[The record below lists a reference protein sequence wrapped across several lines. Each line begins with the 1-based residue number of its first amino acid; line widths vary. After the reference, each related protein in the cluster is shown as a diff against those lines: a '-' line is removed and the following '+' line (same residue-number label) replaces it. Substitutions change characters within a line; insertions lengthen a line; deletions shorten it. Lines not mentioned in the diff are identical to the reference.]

1 MAKNKNRKGS
11 SHQQDRSSPA
21 ERGRQDS
28 KSTSFEDTAQPQSQ
42 AQGSPADVARK
53 HQRRFGHN

>member
-1 MAKNKNRKGS
+1 MAKNKNRK
-11 SHQQDRSSPA
+11 QPNSSPA
-21 ERGRQDS
+21 ERGAQEAR
-28 KSTSFEDTAQPQSQ
+28 TSALESQAKEQTQ

>member
-1 MAKNKNRKGS
+1 MAKHKK
-11 SHQQDRSSPA
+11 DRSKQQRSGPA
-21 ERGRQDS
+21 QQGREESQ
-28 KSTSFEDTAQPQSQ
+28 KSTIEAIRQPQQS